1 MSGAPSDLLRIA
13 RVLKSYGT
21 EGGILAGFRE
31 TGIGDLNLKEP
42 VFIMF
47 DGLPVPFFIESISR
61 RGNTKALIRL
71 TGVRTLKD
79 ADELAGRDIF
89 SDAFEEED
97 GEDFTGWALK
107 DQDGSGVGTVT
118 GYEDIPGN
126 LCLVVD
132 TEKGQVLVPLAE
144 ELVLSI
150 DEPART
156 LTMHIPAGLLDI

>member
-1 MSGAPSDLLRIA
+1 MLRIA
-13 RVLKSYGT
+13 RVVKSNGT
-21 EGGILAGFRE
+21 EGELLVSFSGIDPE
-31 TGIGDLNLKEP
+31 EIDEKEP
-42 VFIMF
+42 VFIEF
-47 DGLPVPFFIESISR
+47 DGLPVPFFIESMNR

-79 ADELAGRDIF
+79 ADELAGRDVF

-107 DQDGSGVGTVT
+107 DQDGTGVGTVA

>member
-1 MSGAPSDLLRIA
+1 MLRIA
-13 RVLKSYGT
+13 RVVKSNGT
-21 EGGILAGFRE
+21 EGELLVSFSGINPE
-31 TGIGDLNLKEP
+31 EIDEKEP
-42 VFIMF
+42 VFIEF

>member
-1 MSGAPSDLLRIA
+1 MLRIA
-13 RVLKSYGT
+13 RVVKSNGT
-21 EGGILAGFRE
+21 EGELLVSFSGINPE
-31 TGIGDLNLKEP
+31 EIDEKEP
-42 VFIMF
+42 VFIEF
-47 DGLPVPFFIESISR
+47 DGLPVPFFIESMNR

-107 DQDGSGVGTVT
+107 DQDGTGVGTVA

>member
-1 MSGAPSDLLRIA
+1 MLRIA
-13 RVLKSYGT
+13 RVVKSNGT
-21 EGGILAGFRE
+21 EGELLVSFSGIDPE
-31 TGIGDLNLKEP
+31 EIDEKEP
-42 VFIMF
+42 VFIEF
-47 DGLPVPFFIESISR
+47 DGLPVPFFIESMNR

-107 DQDGSGVGTVT
+107 DQDGTGVGTVA